1 MKCTLLLS
9 ALLTLAA
16 CSSGNPTSTT
26 AASSSTPNVEVSSA
40 ANASAAPSVSPSAS
54 LIPASTLEKVC
65 KAKYVDEGSKVFIA
79 FANGKPTR
87 LSVTPSRMIADKGNL
102 VFDIDGNELGE
113 TTGGEFP
120 WDDKALLEKENARV
134 AALMAG
140 ASVPNDQKPLSCAR

>member
-1 MKCTLLLS
+1 
-9 ALLTLAA
+9 
-16 CSSGNPTSTT
+16 
-26 AASSSTPNVEVSSA
+26 
-40 ANASAAPSVSPSAS
+40 
-54 LIPASTLEKVC
+54 
-65 KAKYVDEGSKVFIA
+65 
-79 FANGKPTR
+79 
-87 LSVTPSRMIADKGNL
+87 MIADKGNL